1 MFHRL
6 ASGLSLIVVCLF
18 SAASSGQSP
27 PVNAEL
33 VGQWDG
39 YAGLYADVWAAGNY
53 AYLGSFGDA
62 FVHIVDI
69 SDPSAPG
76 PGVTYA
82 LPPSAE
88 GSAQDVK
95 VGDDL
100 LFIGVEGGDSV
111 GVHIVDVRDPANP
124 VGLVDIDIEG
134 FNAIHNTFYDN
145 GHLYIVDSSS
155 TRIGVVDLTTFDP
168 DNPPVGPITKLKW
181 LVTEVGVSKV
191 HDITIQNGRMYAS
204 AWDSGLWIYD
214 VTNVD
219 TESPTFLGQT
229 PDGGNNTHSAWA
241 TNDGDYV
248 VTGEERFGGG
258 IKVYRIT
265 EVGEGLE
272 LELTDTLELP
282 TDHASSVHNQTI
294 VGYRLYNSWYG
305 HGLQVFDIDPT
316 TGLLEFAASYDTTA
330 SGSGCWGVYPFLG
343 SDKVLASD
351 IGNGLFIINV
361 DPAAGPNPDL
371 DNDGDVDAADLAM
384 LLGSW
389 GPCAD
394 CQDCPADL
402 DGDCTVG
409 AADLAI
415 LLGNWG

>member
-1 MFHRL
+1 MIHRCN
-6 ASGLSLIVVCLF
+6 AGLSLIVVCLF
-18 SAASSGQSP
+18 CAASFGQSP

-39 YAGLYADVWAAGNY
+39 FAGSYADVWSDGGY
-53 AYLGSFGDA
+53 AYLGSFGGSS
-62 FVHIVDI
+62 VHIVDL

-76 PGVTYA
+76 PAVTYA
-82 LPPSAE
+82 LPPSAQ

-100 LFIGVEGGDSV
+100 LFIGVEGGGSV
-111 GVHIVDVRDPANP
+111 GVHIVDVRDPGNP

-134 FNAIHNTFYDN
+134 FNAIHNTFYDS

-155 TRIGVVDLTTFDP
+155 TRIGVVDLTSLDP
-168 DNPPVGPITKLKW
+168 DNPPAGPITELKW
-181 LVTEVGVSKV
+181 LLTGVGDSFV
-191 HDITIQNGRMYAS
+191 HDITVQDGRMYAC

-214 VTNVD
+214 VTDVA
-219 TESPTFLGQT
+219 TESPSFLGLT
-229 PDGGNNTHSAWA
+229 PDGGNNTHSAWP
-241 TNDGDYV
+241 TGKGDYV
-248 VTGEERFGGG
+248 VTGEERNGGG

-265 EVGEGLE
+265 EVGDALE
-272 LELTDTLELP
+272 LELTDALAFPSEETF
-282 TDHASSVHNQTI
+282 SVHNQTI
-294 VGYRLYNSWYG
+294 VGYRLYNAWYAV
-305 HGLQVFDIDPT
+305 GLQVFDIDPV
-316 TGLLEFAASYDTTA
+316 TGWLSFVASYDTTA

-351 IGNGLFIINV
+351 IGNGLFVIDV
-361 DPAAGPNPDL
+361 DPAAGPSPDL

-394 CQDCPADL
+394 CEDCPADL

-415 LLGNWG
+415 LLGSWG

>member
-1 MFHRL
+1 MSLRL
-6 ASGLSLIVVCLF
+6 ATGFSSIVVCLF
-18 SAASSGQSP
+18 SAASFGQSP

-39 YAGLYADVWAAGNY
+39 SAGAYADVWADGDY
-53 AYLGSFGDA
+53 AYIGGWGES
-62 FVHIVDI
+62 FVHIVNI
-69 SDPSAPG
+69 SDAANPG
-76 PGVTYA
+76 PAVQYA
-82 LPPSAE
+82 LPPGAQ

-95 VGDDL
+95 VGNDL
-100 LFIGVEGGDSV
+100 LFIGLEGGASV

-134 FNAIHNTFYDN
+134 FNAIHNTFYDS

-168 DNPPVGPITKLKW
+168 DNPPVGPITELTW
-181 LVTEVGVSKV
+181 LVTDVGVSKV

-214 VTNVD
+214 VTDVANAPP
-219 TESPTFLGQT
+219 SFLGQT
-229 PDGGNNTHSAWA
+229 PDGGNNTHSCWPTA
-241 TNDGDYV
+241 NGDYV
-248 VTGEERFGGG
+248 VTGEERNGGG

-265 EVGEGLE
+265 EVGDALE
-272 LELTDTLELP
+272 LELTDTFAFPSEE
-282 TDHASSVHNQTI
+282 TFSVHNQTI
-294 VGYRLYNSWYG
+294 VGYRLYNAWYAV
-305 HGLQVFDIDPT
+305 GLQVFDIDSE
-316 TGLLEFAASYDTTA
+316 TGLLDFVASYDTGA
-330 SGSGCWGVYPFLG
+330 GGLGNWGVYPFLG

-351 IGNGLFIINV
+351 ANNGLFIINV
-361 DPAAGPNPDL
+361 DPAAEPSPDL
-371 DNDGDVDAADLAM
+371 DNDGDVDAADLAI
-384 LLGSW
+384 LLGNW

-394 CQDCPADL
+394 CGNCPADL
-402 DGDCTVG
+402 NGDCVVD